1 VCQHSDSLQENTPY
15 FVRFLPV
22 QIKFIKY
29 RFSLIAVIKNQYTV
43 DNKYFRETIKSCK
56 SYFTSQIKR
65 KHSSSLT
72 GSPKDKYAMD
82 NSSKLKKMKN
92 ENNKFMF

>member
-1 VCQHSDSLQENTPY
+1 MQKLL
-15 FVRFLPV
+15 LP
-22 QIKFIKY
+22 
-29 RFSLIAVIKNQYTV
+29 
-43 DNKYFRETIKSCK
+43 
-56 SYFTSQIKR
+56 QIKR

-92 ENNKFMF
+92 ENNKFMPFLIILVPLVLMKLTLMIMKKISLSTK